1 VGFFCPQCGQ
11 DAAAAGTCPRDG
23 AELARVSSH
32 DLLGRKIGD
41 YIALANLGG
50 GTFGQVYRA
59 IQPRSGAVVAIKLLR
74 QPIASAGFAGARSPA
89 KQGADTIDDAQRVI
103 TEARAAAMIRH
114 GNVVAV
120 YDLGLTADR
129 RPYIV
134 MQHLEGTSLRR
145 WLAPGMAL
153 DRLVPIASDIL
164 RGLGA
169 AHRLGVV
176 HRDLKPDNVF
186 VTLKPAPR
194 AIIVD
199 FGLAKLIADPHSPNL
214 TVTGESIGTP
224 RYMAPEQIRC
234 QPIDGR
240 TDLYALGVMLY
251 EALAGRP
258 PFTDEATYS
267 LFDAHVNRPPPALS
281 ELRPDLPAAVCAVIE
296 RALEKEPAAR
306 FSGADEMRRALAA
319 AMTKPRSFVSRPWP
333 WIVAGA
339 VAIAAGATA
348 LALASGSADEAQVTV
363 DEPLPQAYEN
373 ALASVASS
381 LDRNFYRRVDIV
393 RIACPIATTLAD
405 RGVVMDRTYRA
416 YMRRLLELYQRH
428 ADIDLATACRSR

>member
-1 VGFFCPQCGQ
+1 VGFYCPQCGQ
-11 DAAAAGTCPRDG
+11 DAADAGTCARDG
-23 AELARVSSH
+23 TPLARVSSH

-41 YIALANLGG
+41 YLALANLGG

-59 IQPRSGAVVAIKLLR
+59 VQPRSGAVVAIKLLR
-74 QPIASAGFAGARSPA
+74 QPI
-89 KQGADTIDDAQRVI
+89 DDASRVI

-134 MQHLEGTSLRR
+134 MQHLEGVSLRR
-145 WLAPGMAL
+145 WLVPGIGL

-164 RGLGA
+164 RGLAA

-234 QPIDGR
+234 HAIDGR

-258 PFTDEATYS
+258 PFTDEATYA
-267 LFDAHVNRPPPALS
+267 LFDAHVNRPPPALT
-281 ELRPDLPAAVCAVIE
+281 ELRPDLPPAACAVIE
-296 RALEKEPAAR
+296 RALEKDPAAR
-306 FSGADEMRRALAA
+306 FSGADEMRRALAT
-319 AMTKPRSFVSRPWP
+319 AMAKPRSFVSRRWP
-333 WIVAGA
+333 WLVAGGL
-339 VAIAAGATA
+339 AIAAGATA
-348 LALASGSADEAQVTV
+348 LALAKGPADEPARVA
-363 DEPLPQAYEN
+363 DEPALPASYEN
-373 ALASVASS
+373 ALANVAAS
-381 LDRNFYRRVDIV
+381 LDHNFYRRVDIV
-393 RIACPIATTLAD
+393 RMACPIASTLAD

-416 YMRRLLELYQRH
+416 YMRRLLDLYQRH
-428 ADIDLATACRSR
+428 ADIDLATACRPR

>member
-1 VGFFCPQCGQ
+1 VGYYCPQCGQ
-11 DAAAAGTCPRDG
+11 DAADAGMCARDG
-23 AELARVSSH
+23 AQLARVSSH

-74 QPIASAGFAGARSPA
+74 QPI
-89 KQGADTIDDAQRVI
+89 DDAQRVI

-120 YDLGLTADR
+120 YDLGLTSDR

-164 RGLGA
+164 RGLAA

-186 VTLKPAPR
+186 VTDHAGRPAGAIGSVTRGKPTQR

-258 PFTDEATYS
+258 PFTDEATYA
-267 LFDAHVNRPPPALS
+267 LFDAHVNRPPPALT
-281 ELRPDLPAAVCAVIE
+281 ELRPDLPPAVCEVIE
-296 RALEKEPAAR
+296 RALEKDPAAR
-306 FSGADEMRRALAA
+306 FTGADEMRRALAA
-319 AMTKPRSFVSRPWP
+319 AMAKPRSFVARRWP
-333 WIVAGA
+333 WLVAA
-339 VAIAAGATA
+339 VVAIAVGATA
-348 LALASGSADEAQVTV
+348 LALASGSTEDTAHVAAAD
-363 DEPLPQAYEN
+363 DPLPPAYEN
-373 ALASVASS
+373 ALANVAAT

-393 RIACPIATTLAD
+393 RMACPIASTLAD
-405 RGVVMDRTYRA
+405 RGVIMDRTYRA
-416 YMRRLLELYQRH
+416 YMRRLLDIYQRH
-428 ADIDLATACRSR
+428 VDMDLATACRAR